1 MVKSVRTDTLSHF
14 GQRTKVSNRSLRAL
28 RNMDQRLLTDIGVEG
43 FVESHQD
50 PLAQIAGLR

>member
-1 MVKSVRTDTLSHF
+1 MVKSVRTIPIAFWSADQSFQSLVA
-14 GQRTKVSNRSLRAL
+14 RARS
-28 RNMDQRLLTDIGVEG
+28 MDQRLLADIGVEG